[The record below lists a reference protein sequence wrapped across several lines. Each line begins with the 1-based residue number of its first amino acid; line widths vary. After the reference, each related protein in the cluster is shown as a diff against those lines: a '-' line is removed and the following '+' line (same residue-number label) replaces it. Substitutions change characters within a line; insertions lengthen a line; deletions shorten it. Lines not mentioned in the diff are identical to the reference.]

1 MATAP
6 KPTMS
11 DVRAPYSTR
20 AQTSRAETSVPSRCS
35 AVGGCRAPVEK
46 SIQLGGHGVSS
57 GAKRGHDHDRQQDH
71 DPDDGQPVAQEPL
84 ERRASR

>member
-1 MATAP
+1 
-6 KPTMS
+6 MS

-20 AQTSRAETSVPSRCS
+20 AQTSRAETSVPSTCS

-57 GAKRGHDHDRQQDH
+57 GAS
-71 DPDDGQPVAQEPL
+71 AAMIMI
-84 ERRASR
+84 ASRTTTPTMASR